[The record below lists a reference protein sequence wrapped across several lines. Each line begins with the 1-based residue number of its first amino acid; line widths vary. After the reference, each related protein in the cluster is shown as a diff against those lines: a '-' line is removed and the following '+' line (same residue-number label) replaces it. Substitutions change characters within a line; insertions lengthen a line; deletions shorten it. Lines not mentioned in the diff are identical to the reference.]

1 VFIIISR
8 DNPDPMYKQVCD
20 QIKDAVGT
28 GELDTD
34 EQLPSIREMAIALD
48 ISDITI
54 RRAYSE
60 LENDG
65 YIYARPGIGFFVAD
79 VSRKKLREQKLRE
92 IRNEVEGLIS
102 RAAKYGISSDEVIHL
117 IKGLKEYRN
126 VSRSKSSSSQKVL
139 SRVHIK

>member
-1 VFIIISR
+1 
-8 DNPDPMYKQVCD
+8 MYKQVCD
-20 QIKDAVGT
+20 QIKDSVGT
-28 GELDTD
+28 GELETD

-60 LENDG
+60 LEIDG

-79 VSRKKLREQKLRE
+79 VSKNKLRERKLHE
-92 IRNEVEGLIS
+92 IQNEVEGLIS

-117 IKGLKEYRN
+117 IKDLKEHQN
-126 VSRSKSSSSQKVL
+126 VGRSKSTSSQKVL